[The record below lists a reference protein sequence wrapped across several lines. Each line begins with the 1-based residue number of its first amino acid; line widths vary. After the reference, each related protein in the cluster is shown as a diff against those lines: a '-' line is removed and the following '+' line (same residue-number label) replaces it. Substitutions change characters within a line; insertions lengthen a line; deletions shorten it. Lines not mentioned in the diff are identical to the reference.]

1 MSDAALR
8 IAVCDD
14 EAVAVSIIEKKI
26 RDLFCRSGVSH
37 EISAYTSGLAL
48 RDEIAQGAEFE
59 ILFLDVDMP
68 DLSGIR
74 LGEYL
79 RELHFQGY
87 IIFISSQEQQVFDS
101 LRVSPFRF
109 IRKRKF
115 NEEIGIVIDDLLR
128 EMDRESG
135 HYIML
140 KRNGSLIRV
149 NPYHILYAES
159 QRKLQYVH
167 TASQVLEINS
177 SFGDL
182 MEELKDYGFIQIHK
196 SYFVNYRFI
205 HSIEKT
211 ELILDNKESLP
222 VSRQRLK
229 EVKLKFQEL
238 SLHF

>member
-1 MSDAALR
+1 MSVTALR
-8 IAVCDD
+8 IAICDD

-26 RDLFCRSGVSH
+26 RDLFCRSGISP
-37 EISAYTSGLAL
+37 EILTYTSGLTL
-48 RDEIAQGAEFE
+48 RDEIARGAEFQ

-79 RELHFQGY
+79 RNTLYTGY

-109 IRKRKF
+109 VRKRKF
-115 NEEIGIVIDDLLR
+115 NEEIGIVIGDLLQ
-128 EMDRESG
+128 ELDRASG

-140 KRNGSLIRV
+140 KRGGQLVRV
-149 NPYHILYAES
+149 NPYDILYVES

-167 TASQVLEINS
+167 TTTQVLEINS
-177 SFGDL
+177 SFGEL
-182 MEELKDYGFIQIHK
+182 MEELQDYGFIQIHK

-238 SLHF
+238 ALHF